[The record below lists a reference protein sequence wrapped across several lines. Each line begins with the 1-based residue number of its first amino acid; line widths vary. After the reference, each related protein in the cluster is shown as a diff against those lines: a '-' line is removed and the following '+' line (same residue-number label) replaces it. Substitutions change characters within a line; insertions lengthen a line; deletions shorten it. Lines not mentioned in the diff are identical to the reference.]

1 MHVQNFQMHIHVY
14 LFLSVEK
21 IKHYNQI
28 QLGKDEIILLRD
40 GNPLSG
46 KAKTEDQIRIQ
57 EART

>member
-1 MHVQNFQMHIHVY
+1 MHIHVY